1 MLPTAFDRTRTQH
14 KQWIQWHWLWLW
26 LCGCGDEMTHK
37 PGYFTSE
44 FWTNNFNFS
53 IYSLSHSSAPQISV
67 VSWARKTIFRFL
79 FSCFFPPLA
88 LSLSFIDRTA
98 KSFGHLF
105 EALVA
110 GNRICVFVRLEKLL
124 FNGVEVDTLCANSSH
139 TQLEQLNARP
149 EHNYRQFMRIFGSL
163 SEEKLAAEEQQKNTN
178 SLRFHQFYSARVQHF
193 VRHSLV

>member
-1 MLPTAFDRTRTQH
+1 
-14 KQWIQWHWLWLW
+14 
-26 LCGCGDEMTHK
+26 MTHK

-44 FWTNNFNFS
+44 FWTNNFNCS
-53 IYSLSHSSAPQISV
+53 IYLLSHSSAPQISV

-110 GNRICVFVRLEKLL
+110 GNRNVGKDLCVCSVRKI
-124 FNGVEVDTLCANSSH
+124 VVQWRWSWYTLRQQQNYTANNSTH
-139 TQLEQLNARP
+139 GRNTTIDNLKTK
-149 EHNYRQFMRIFGSL
+149 I
-163 SEEKLAAEEQQKNTN
+163 KKKTN
-178 SLRFHQFYSARVQHF
+178 SQRFHHFHSARV
-193 VRHSLV
+193 